1 VNSTSNS
8 RIDWS
13 GCWEQRSGRIICR
26 WIACWTTVGRYK
38 LGAIGG
44 YSGGG
49 SFQLEKFAIPPDGAP
64 LIEADNDLSSVL
76 SADQISDTEDC
87 LDKALAFHDEDEW
100 LEAETLY
107 LLPDRQSNLRQQD
120 DLLFGHSEPID
131 KSLLV
136 LFSLIGLI
144 TTPTGEAIQ
153 E

>member
-1 VNSTSNS
+1 M
-8 RIDWS
+8 
-13 GCWEQRSGRIICR
+13 
-26 WIACWTTVGRYK
+26 GRYK

-49 SFQLEKFAIPPDGAP
+49 SFQLEKYAITPDGSP
-64 LIEADNDLSSVL
+64 LIEADSDLSSAL
-76 SADQISDTEDC
+76 SEDQISDTEDC
-87 LDKALAFHDEDEW
+87 LDKALAFHDKDEW

-107 LLPDRQSNLRQQD
+107 LIPSLQSNLRQQD

-136 LFSLIGLI
+136 FFGLIGLI
-144 TTPTGEAIQ
+144 TTPTGGAIK